1 MNDTTRTVSPRDRWV
16 RPVDLTLYVLLG
28 ALLLLVLSE
37 AWLNGVLLETP
48 SATYGTVPPTT
59 WPRVLKNAL
68 YLALLAATALKFTLS
83 RRWRSLLTG
92 ADAALVVLAVVLVL
106 AGLASDSP
114 LPLIAKG
121 MFVYLRGAIVF
132 YAWRALRPSPAAV
145 RRFLLAFTPVVAVH
159 VLAAIAQ
166 LAFGWPA
173 YSMLGWTD
181 TTWFTINRAQ
191 GGFRHPNDI
200 GHLVA
205 LALLGLAA
213 YLAVRPRRR
222 LLLWGAVV
230 VLGLAL
236 AASQSRESMLAVMA
250 GLVVVALVNRV
261 RFAPV
266 AGVALVVVATAAL
279 PLLVTP
285 SNRAE
290 WNRRFAGV
298 VNAVEAPSGYRE
310 GQQPTPAPACDK
322 PEGCQAEPV
331 PPPAERE
338 IRILYARQAAKL
350 WVHRPLLG
358 YGTGQFGGYVA
369 YQNNPHWN
377 DDPRFGPGGFNLHGF
392 YTETVD
398 SFWIH
403 LGVETGALGALAY
416 LAWLFLLCR
425 PLLRQARRRPD
436 PAAGRQARRRAPPAV
451 YAWAVGSV
459 AAGVLIAFLAIALE
473 DPLFPALLF
482 TVLGIAWTL
491 GVPEAGRGRTR
502 APGEPL
508 RVGMVIIS
516 EYEANARVRR
526 EAEALAARGDDVT
539 VLALDRPGAPRVEMI
554 DGVRVV
560 HLRVRKYRGDSSLAY
575 VQLYGAFIIAATWWL
590 VRRPRA
596 FDLLHAH
603 TMPEAVVFTAVA
615 QKLAGVPVL
624 LDVHDLTYQLFASKF
639 RDRGLVMRGIK
650 LSTRAALAFA
660 DEVLTVHEPYAET
673 VRELTSRRITTVLN
687 SADER
692 LFPPRPYR
700 TPPADQIVFSYH
712 GLIAP
717 RHGLDNLVE
726 ALAALRHEV
735 PAARLQI
742 LGSGDGL
749 APLRARVT
757 DLGLHDAVTL
767 PDGVV
772 PITDIPPALEHV
784 TCGVVPSRLDPWTNE
799 VLPTKLLEYASL
811 GIPVISFRNHVIAR
825 YFPDDA
831 VTYVDP
837 STPETLLAAMR
848 LLATDPALARARA
861 TRASAVMTGLCWS
874 SQRPV
879 FLALID
885 RMTGNTPTA
894 APSGT
899 QVPSPRQAPLSPSG
913 SFGPSPAEPT
923 LVPAQRTR
931 PTHNP
936 APAGEGL

>member
-1 MNDTTRTVSPRDRWV
+1 MNDTTRTVGPRERWV
-16 RPVDLTLYVLLG
+16 RPIDLTLYVLLA

-37 AWLNGVLLETP
+37 AWLNGVLLDTP
-48 SATYGTVPPTT
+48 SASYGTVPPTT
-59 WPRVLKNAL
+59 WPRLLKNGL
-68 YLALLAATALKFTLS
+68 YLALLATTALKFTVS

-92 ADAALVVLAVVLVL
+92 ADAALVVLVVVLVL

-114 LPLIAKG
+114 LSLIAKAA
-121 MFVYLRGAIVF
+121 FVYLRGAIVF

-145 RRFLLAFTPVVAVH
+145 RRFLFVLAPVAGLH

-166 LAFGWPA
+166 FGFGWPA
-173 YSMLGWTD
+173 YALFGWTD

-191 GGFRHPNDI
+191 GVFRHPNDI
-200 GHLVA
+200 GHLAA

-222 LLLWGAVV
+222 VLVWAVV
-230 VLGLAL
+230 VVVALGL
-236 AASQSRESMLAVMA
+236 AASQSRESMLAVMV
-250 GLVVVALVNRV
+250 GLVVVALVNRARIGV
-261 RFAPV
+261 V
-266 AGVALVVVATAAL
+266 AGVAFVVVLTAAL

-310 GQQPTPAPACDK
+310 GQPPAPACDK
-322 PEGCQAEPV
+322 PEGCEATPA

-377 DDPRFGPGGFNLHGF
+377 EDPRFGPGGFNLHGF

-403 LGVETGALGALAY
+403 LGVETGALGAIAY

-425 PLLRQARRRPD
+425 PLLRRARLSRPS
-436 PAAGRQARRRAPPAV
+436 PSPI
-451 YAWAVGSV
+451 YAWAVAAV
-459 AAGVLIAFLAIALE
+459 AASVLIAFLAIALE
-473 DPLFPALLF
+473 DPLYPALLF
-482 TVLGIAWTL
+482 TVLGLAWTL
-491 GVPEAGRGRTR
+491 GVPESGRGRLR
-502 APGEPL
+502 SPGEPL
-508 RVGMVIIS
+508 RVGMLIIS

-539 VLALDRPGAPRVEMI
+539 VLALDRRGAPRVEMI

-560 HLRVRKYRGDSSLAY
+560 HLRVRKYRGDSTLAY
-575 VQLYGAFIIAATWWL
+575 VQLYGAFFLAATWWMI
-590 VRRPRA
+590 RRPRA
-596 FDLLHAH
+596 FDLVHAH
-603 TMPEAVVFTAVA
+603 TMPEAVVFAAVA
-615 QKLAGVPVL
+615 QKAFGVPVL

-650 LSTRAALAFA
+650 LTTRAALAFA

-673 VRELTSRRITTVLN
+673 VRGLTRRRISIVLN

-692 LFPPRPYR
+692 LFPPRTYR
-700 TPPADQIVFSYH
+700 PPAPGEVLFSYH

-717 RHGLDNLVE
+717 RHGLDNLVD
-726 ALAALRHEV
+726 ALAELRREV
-735 PAARLQI
+735 PGARLQI

-749 APLRARVT
+749 DQLRARVEA
-757 DLGLHDAVTL
+757 LGLTDAVSL
-767 PDGVV
+767 PDGVM
-772 PITDIPPALEHV
+772 PITDIPPALERV
-784 TCGVVPSRLDPWTNE
+784 TFGVVPSRLDPWTNE
-799 VLPTKLLEYASL
+799 VLPTKLLEYATL
-811 GIPVISFRNHVIAR
+811 GIPVITFRNHVIAR

-837 STPETLLAAMR
+837 ATPATILAAMR
-848 LLATDPALARARA
+848 TLTADPDLARDRA
-861 TRASAVMTGLCWS
+861 ERASAVMTDLCWNT
-874 SQRPV
+874 QRPV
-879 FLALID
+879 YLALID
-885 RMTGNTPTA
+885 RMSGRTNA
-894 APSGT
+894 APA
-899 QVPSPRQAPLSPSG
+899 PRQPE
-913 SFGPSPAEPT
+913 PAVPPA
-923 LVPAQRTR
+923 LVPAQRSR
-931 PTHNP
+931 PAADH

>member
-1 MNDTTRTVSPRDRWV
+1 MNDTTRTASARERWV
-16 RPVDLTLYVLLG
+16 RPLDLTLYVLLA

-37 AWLNGVLLETP
+37 AWLNGVLLDTP

-59 WPRVLKNAL
+59 WPRVLKNVL
-68 YLALLAATALKFTLS
+68 YVALLVATALKYTLS
-83 RRWRSLLTG
+83 RRWRTLLTG
-92 ADAALVVLAVVLVL
+92 ADAALVALVIVLVL
-106 AGLASDSP
+106 SGLASDSP
-114 LPLIAKG
+114 LSLIGKA

-132 YAWRALRPSPAAV
+132 YAWRALRPSPAAI
-145 RRFLLAFTPVVAVH
+145 RRFLYVLAPVVVLH
-159 VLAAIAQ
+159 VVAAIAQ
-166 LAFGWPA
+166 FAFGWPA
-173 YSMLGWTD
+173 YAMFGWTD

-191 GGFRHPNDI
+191 GVFRHPNDV
-200 GHLVA
+200 GHLLA

-213 YLAVRPRRR
+213 YLAGRPRRR
-222 LLLWGAVV
+222 YLVWGAVA
-230 VLGLAL
+230 LAALAL

-261 RFAPV
+261 RITPV
-266 AGVALVVVATAAL
+266 AGVAFVVILAAAL

-298 VNAVEAPSGYRE
+298 VNAVEKPSGYSE
-310 GQQPTPAPACDK
+310 GQAPTPAPACDK
-322 PEGCQAEPV
+322 AEGCQAEPV

-350 WVHRPLLG
+350 WLHRPLLG

-377 DDPRFGPGGFNLHGF
+377 EDPRFGPHGFNLHGF

-425 PLLRQARRRPD
+425 PLLRRARRRPD
-436 PAAGRQARRRAPPAV
+436 PSEGRQARRRAPPPM
-451 YAWAVGSV
+451 YAWAIAAV
-459 AAGVLIAFLAIALE
+459 AASVLIAFLAIALE
-473 DPLFPALLF
+473 DPLYPALLF
-482 TVLGIAWTL
+482 TVLGIAWAL
-491 GVPEAGRGRTR
+491 GVPEVGRGRIR
-502 APGEPL
+502 RPGEPL

-560 HLRVRKYRGDSSLAY
+560 HLRIRKYRGDSSMAY
-575 VQLYGAFIIAATWWL
+575 VRLYGTFFIAATWWMI
-590 VRRPRA
+590 RRPRA
-596 FDLLHAH
+596 FDLVHVH
-603 TMPEAVVFTAVA
+603 TMPEAVVFAAVA
-615 QKLAGVPVL
+615 QKAAGVPIL

-639 RDRGLVMRGIK
+639 RDRGLIMRGIK

-673 VRELTSRRITTVLN
+673 VRGLTSRRITVVLN

-692 LFPPRPYR
+692 LFPPRPHR
-700 TPPADQIVFSYH
+700 PPQPGEDVLFSYH

-717 RHGLDNLVE
+717 RHGLDSLVE
-726 ALAALRHEV
+726 ALAALRRDV
-735 PAARLQI
+735 PGARLQI

-749 APLRARVT
+749 TELRARV
-757 DLGLHDAVTL
+757 DALGLTDAVSL

-772 PITDIPPALEHV
+772 PITAIPPALERV
-784 TCGVVPSRLDPWTNE
+784 SFGVVPSRLDPWTNE

-811 GIPVISFRNHVIAR
+811 GIPVITFRNHVIAR

-837 STPETLLAAMR
+837 ATPDTLLAAMR
-848 LLATDPALARARA
+848 TLTADPTLAHHRAN
-861 TRASAVMTGLCWS
+861 RASAVMTELCWS

-879 FLALID
+879 YLALID
-885 RMTGNTPTA
+885 RMSVHPTPIPAPRPASTPT
-894 APSGT
+894 
-899 QVPSPRQAPLSPSG
+899 
-913 SFGPSPAEPT
+913 T

-931 PTHNP
+931 PTPDHTP
-936 APAGEGL
+936 ATEPSDPHTSAPAL